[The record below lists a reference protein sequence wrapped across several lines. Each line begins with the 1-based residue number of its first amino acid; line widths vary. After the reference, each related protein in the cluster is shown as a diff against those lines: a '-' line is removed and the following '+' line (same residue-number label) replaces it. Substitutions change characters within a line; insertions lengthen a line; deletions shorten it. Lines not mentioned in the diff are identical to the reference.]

1 MDFGDI
7 LNSWEAEEKA
17 RQKAGAKKSNG
28 SEWRNKNP
36 NAPDKKAVPAPE
48 KAAPKKTAAPKI
60 DPMTYWMRQYG
71 VVDKDAQ
78 EEQRQQREKQLDRS
92 YLHSMPCEAQI
103 DLHGLTSDEA
113 VIRLQ
118 DFIAECCRRNLR
130 KVLIIHG
137 KGNHSEDGPVLAAVV
152 RHFIERDYRLGES
165 GHPDKNGGGKG
176 ATWVLIREKTKGE

>member
-7 LNSWEAEEKA
+7 LDSWEAEEKN
-17 RQKAGAKKSNG
+17 RKTTSKKTNG

-36 NAPDKKAVPAPE
+36 NAPQK
-48 KAAPKKTAAPKI
+48 KAAPTEAPVTKQKPSAPKV
-60 DPMTYWMRQYG
+60 DPMTWWMRQYG

-78 EEQRQQREKQLDRS
+78 EEDRIQREKQLDRS
-92 YLHSMPCEAQI
+92 YLHAMPCEAQI
-103 DLHGLTSDEA
+103 DLHGLTQEEA
-113 VIRLQ
+113 IIRLQ

-137 KGNHSEDGPVLAAVV
+137 KGNHSEDGPVLAATV

-165 GHPDKNGGGKG
+165 GHPDKTGGGKG
-176 ATWVLIREKTKGE
+176 ATWVLIREKNKAD